1 MFGNSFRVC
10 PAPSL
15 SLFRFFKSGREGS
28 LAGFEFWGRCLIG
41 WGACDREVHN
51 VMDADVYLFY
61 FFIFICIRICI
72 DFVFGYLAFG
82 GTF

>member
-61 FFIFICIRICI
+61 FLFLFS
-72 DFVFGYLAFG
+72 FVFVFLLILFVD
-82 GTF
+82 T